1 MKSWKYVKD
10 INQTK
15 NEEKIDY
22 GRRHGDSCRCST
34 RWYKKL
40 LIPYVSVCKKDIMF
54 SYMNL
59 FKTVLIFF
67 SVIAAVSC
75 GTAGG
80 DVEVSELDASELCRL
95 QQADNPI
102 RELYSMAVQNDST
115 VLLSTDREVLRYS
128 FEGRRLKNLGNKG
141 RAAGEYNMPMKV
153 RVDGDRIFVWDAMN
167 LKFMAV

>member
-1 MKSWKYVKD
+1 
-10 INQTK
+10 
-15 NEEKIDY
+15 
-22 GRRHGDSCRCST
+22 
-34 RWYKKL
+34 
-40 LIPYVSVCKKDIMF
+40 MF

-167 LKFMAV
+167 LGSCSMMHLAVSSENPAIRQRLRTSFLMGIRLSSILLVQGNRTSLIFMILPKVRS